1 MDLRAD
7 ADDATGVL
15 TITLDDGA
23 RNALDP
29 AAFDAIAQA
38 VAGAGDDARALVIT
52 GREGVLTAGLDIK
65 FMASAGRDG
74 VRDLLTRFGRTWMQI
89 WTEPR
94 PTVLAATGHCLAAG
108 TMLSMACD
116 HAVAAQGDWAWGL
129 TETQIDFE
137 IPDFG
142 LALARAN
149 VRADRLEDLL
159 LPGRRV
165 GVDEAVACGFA
176 DEAVPADQVVARARE
191 VAATLAELPAR
202 AYAGTKRRLRG
213 ATAERVLAGLE
224 DDVAALTVHVPVS

>member
-1 MDLRAD
+1 MTLERETHD
-7 ADDATGVL
+7 GIL
-15 TITLDDGA
+15 TLTLDDGA
-23 RNALDP
+23 KNALRP
-29 AAFDAIAQA
+29 ETFDAFAA
-38 VAGAGDDARALVIT
+38 ALHEAGDDVRAIVIT
-52 GREGVLTAGLDIK
+52 GREGVLTAGLDVK
-65 FMASAGRDG
+65 FMGSAGRDG
-74 VRDLLTRFGRTWMQI
+74 VRDLLVRFGRTWMQI

-108 TMLSMACD
+108 TMLAMACD
-116 HAVAAQGDWAWGL
+116 HAVAAEGEFAWGM

-137 IPDFG
+137 LPRFG

-165 GVDEAVACGFA
+165 DPAEAVEAGFA
-176 DEAVPADQVVARARE
+176 DELAAPDVVLDRARE

-213 ATAERVLAGLE
+213 ATADTVLAGL
-224 DDVAALTVHVPVS
+224 DDDIAALTAHLPA